1 MTYVVAL
8 TGGIGSGKSAASDLF
23 GLVKALHSDGMTIA
37 MVEQNALEALR
48 IADRAYLLVDG
59 RNARDG
65 VASELVADP
74 TIREAFLGG

>member
-1 MTYVVAL
+1 
-8 TGGIGSGKSAASDLF
+8 
-23 GLVKALHSDGMTIA
+23 MTIA